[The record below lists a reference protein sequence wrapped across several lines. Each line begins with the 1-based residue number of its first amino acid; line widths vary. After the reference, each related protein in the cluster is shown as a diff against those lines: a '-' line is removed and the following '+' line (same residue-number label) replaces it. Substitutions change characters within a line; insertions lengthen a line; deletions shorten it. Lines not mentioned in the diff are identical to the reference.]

1 MLANLGRRIDDE
13 TQFDQQFYSPQLA
26 FILWRKAS
34 KYLHLHLFRSGSIH
48 IRGVVKCNSKTEDGK
63 KSISGVEF
71 NAQELEK
78 MDLGKFLIK
87 EIRKNINADSD

>member
-48 IRGVVKCNSKTEDGK
+48 IRGVVKCNSKTEEVTGSVRRD
-63 KSISGVEF
+63 
-71 NAQELEK
+71 QP
-78 MDLGKFLIK
+78 KF
-87 EIRKNINADSD
+87 DYF